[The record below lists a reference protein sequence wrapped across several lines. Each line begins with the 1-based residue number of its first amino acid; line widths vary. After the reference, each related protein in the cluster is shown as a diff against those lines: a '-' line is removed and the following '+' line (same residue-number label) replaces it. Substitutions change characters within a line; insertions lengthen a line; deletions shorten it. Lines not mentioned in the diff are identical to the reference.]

1 MFLVIIFLA
10 INKKLIFEDLSILDT
25 NASGKLECAI
35 AMITDDS
42 FTRCRQFKVSKN

>member
-10 INKKLIFEDLSILDT
+10 IKKKLIFEDLSILDT

-35 AMITDDS
+35 TMITDDS
-42 FTRCRQFKVSKN
+42 FTRCRQLKISKN